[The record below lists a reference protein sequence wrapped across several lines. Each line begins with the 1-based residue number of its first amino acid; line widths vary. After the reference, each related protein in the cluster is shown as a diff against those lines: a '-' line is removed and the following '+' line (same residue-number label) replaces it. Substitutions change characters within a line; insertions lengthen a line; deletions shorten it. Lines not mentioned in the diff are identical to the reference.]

1 MYSSTALS
9 ICQISPQIEAIDNQK
24 PYSLKHDCWVWSLS
38 HLYVLLLSFI
48 HENMCLTFL
57 FLLIGLAMLT
67 AIWKRKFY
75 IERSEL
81 WETKPG
87 HFYPVFQ
94 FWNYIHLSLCKLF
107 HWISLV
113 LFFFNLLSLRIISCE
128 SQEKFI
134 LFINRIKISSVQS

>member
-24 PYSLKHDCWVWSLS
+24 PYSLKHDCWLWSLS

-87 HFYPVFQ
+87 HFYTVFQ

-113 LFFFNLLSLRIISCE
+113 LFFQFIIFE
-128 SQEKFI
+128 NNFMWI
-134 LFINRIKISSVQS
+134 ARKI